1 MRDRT
6 TMMGLPPKPKDGNRR
21 THEGSGN
28 SELFM
33 SPRKIRNSIKLM
45 LSPSGGNRTPKTK
58 SDKSSTKHFEKER
71 GGFPNN
77 IDLDYDDDD
86 DYNSDRDNDDHNN
99 NSGEVKFL
107 SPVRRL
113 STAMKIG
120 FQKATGSPTKNNSNS
135 NFDHNG
141 EEYDYDDDDDDERIA
156 RSEDGEDMD
165 NTLLL
170 LCKELELIGDGDDE

>member
-1 MRDRT
+1 MNLPETFDNLIEDANKI
-6 TMMGLPPKPKDGNRR
+6 GLYKKLIAQLNKDF
-21 THEGSGN
+21 S
-28 SELFM
+28 LA
-33 SPRKIRNSIKLM
+33 
-45 LSPSGGNRTPKTK
+45 
-58 SDKSSTKHFEKER
+58 
-71 GGFPNN
+71 N
-77 IDLDYDDDD
+77 IDLDFDEDYGYDGEH
-86 DYNSDRDNDDHNN
+86 DNDDQYNG
-99 NSGEVKFL
+99 SGEVKFL

-120 FQKATGSPTKNNSNS
+120 FQKATGSPTKNNNNS